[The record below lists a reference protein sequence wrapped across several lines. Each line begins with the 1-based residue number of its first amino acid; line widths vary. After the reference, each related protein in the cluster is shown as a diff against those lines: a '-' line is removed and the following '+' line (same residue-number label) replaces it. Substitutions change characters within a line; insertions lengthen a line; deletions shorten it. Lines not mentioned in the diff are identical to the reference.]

1 MTKDYQLNKKNH
13 LDILPQRLL
22 SSKTK
27 IKKGSLLSDK
37 DSLLSDDQKSYCSL
51 PKLTEFQLCKVIR
64 VRGALPSKLSQ
75 ELSKSR
81 SDLVTKL
88 DQLQLVQLL
97 PTL

>member
-1 MTKDYQLNKKNH
+1 MSSFMTKDYQLNKKNH

-27 IKKGSLLSDK
+27 IKKGSM
-37 DSLLSDDQKSYCSL
+37 LSDDQKSYCSL
-51 PKLTEFQLCKVIR
+51 PKLSEFQFCKVIR
-64 VRGALPSKLSQ
+64 VRGAVPSKLSQ